1 MQNSVAINI
10 RKLRKLNKLSL
21 DAFAKKLELSPSNLS
36 RIERGELNI
45 NVQLLQKISD
55 CFGVSI
61 QFFFSDQSSVKTL
74 KNNHNNFVKQFREA
88 SKYINEFSM
97 QTFVIAFSGDIIYDN
112 QLDNIVQD
120 INLLQSLN
128 IRIVIVYGIRPQ
140 INHEINDQSSV
151 SLVRN
156 IRVTDQETLEKVI
169 DVNGRNKIKI
179 ESALSS
185 KSLDLSSGNKENK
198 VASGN
203 FITARPLG
211 VIDGVDMQF
220 SGQIRRIDATSIKN
234 KLDNKEIVII
244 SPLGFS
250 PIGDIFNLSYEK
262 TAAEVSSA
270 IKADKLIYYMN
281 HNGLLNLKG
290 DLISELTTH
299 KAENLIK
306 SIENNSSPEKAPN
319 ISINDFN
326 ILKSSMYAI
335 KNNVPKV
342 HLVNRSYD
350 GSVIEELFTQRGSGT
365 IFTEYPLEIIRQA
378 EIKDVK
384 KIYQLIS
391 PLGNK
396 GILMNRAK
404 EQIEKDINHFYV
416 IEHNHDL
423 IGCAALY
430 KYNLMAEIACFAIE
444 REYQNKGYGNKLLKF
459 CEKHSKKMGISEIF
473 LFTTQS
479 EHWFLEKEFISSK
492 KEGMPIKR
500 KKYYQTERNAKFFT
514 KKL

>member
-1 MQNSVAINI
+1 MQNIVANNI
-10 RKLRKLNKLSL
+10 RKFRKLNKLSL
-21 DAFAKKLELSPSNLS
+21 VAFAKKIGVSPSNLS
-36 RIERGELNI
+36 RIERGGLNI
-45 NVQLLQKISD
+45 NVQMLQKISD
-55 CFGVSI
+55 YFGVST
-61 QFFFSDQSSVKTL
+61 QFFFSDQSSVESL
-74 KNNHNNFVKQFREA
+74 KNSHNNFVKQFREA

-97 QTFVIAFSGDIIYDN
+97 QTFVIAFSGDIINDN
-112 QLDNIVQD
+112 QLENIVQD

-140 INHEINDQSSV
+140 INHEVNEKYPT

-156 IRVTDQETLEKVI
+156 IRVTDKQTLEKVI
-169 DVNGRNKIKI
+169 DINGRNKIII

-185 KSLDLSSGNKENK
+185 KSLDLSSDNKENK

-220 SGQIRRIDATSIKN
+220 SGQIRRIDETSIKN
-234 KLDNKEIVII
+234 KLDNKEIVIV

-262 TAAEVSSA
+262 TAAHVSSA
-270 IKADKLIYYMN
+270 INADKLIFYTN
-281 HNGLLNLKG
+281 HDGILNLKG
-290 DLISELTTH
+290 DLISELTTQ
-299 KAENLIK
+299 KAENLIE
-306 SIENNSSPEKAPN
+306 SIERDSSPETAPN
-319 ISINDFN
+319 ISINEFN

-342 HLVNRSYD
+342 HLVNRSTD
-350 GSVIEELFTQRGSGT
+350 GSIIEELFTQKGSGT

-378 EIKDVK
+378 EIKDIK

-396 GILMNRAK
+396 GILLNRAK

-416 IEHNHDL
+416 IEHNHDI

-430 KYNLMAEIACFAIE
+430 KYGLMAEIACFAIK

-459 CEKHSKKMGISEIF
+459 CEKHTKKMGINEIF

-492 KEGMPIKR
+492 KDSMPIKR
-500 KKYYQTERNAKFFT
+500 KKYYQTERNAKYFT